1 MFIIAYLHVLHLQ
14 QSSFPVQCVH
24 LKPFFVSVLRQLVG
38 QDTLQN
44 DCWRLY
50 LFIDSPMR
58 PCLYSTFSRYI
69 VLCMLYF
76 ARTWLAWILVVCSPN
91 LMFWSVVHCTFTGLL
106 ALAIVTVFK
115 NSFLL
120 LLQVKKKRKTE
131 KECEMYVTYQYI
143 CNLVESLFNI
153 TYIHLFHLWT
163 CCVQCVFDAIFFF
176 LFISAWI
183 LKNCAY
189 YG

>member
-1 MFIIAYLHVLHLQ
+1 MFFIYNSHHFQYNVYILNLFCFSIAAACWAGHFAKRLLETLFVHRFSHATMPLFNLFKVH
-14 QSSFPVQCVH
+14 CVVH
-24 LKPFFVSVLRQLVG
+24 AIFCK
-38 QDTLQN
+38 N
-44 DCWRLY
+44 
-50 LFIDSPMR
+50 
-58 PCLYSTFSRYI
+58 
-69 VLCMLYF
+69 
-76 ARTWLAWILVVCSPN
+76 WLAWMFVVCSPN

-131 KECEMYVTYQYI
+131 KECKMYVTYQYI
-143 CNLVESLFNI
+143 FNLVESLFNI
-153 TYIHLFHLWT
+153 TYLHLFHLWT
-163 CCVQCVFDAIFFF
+163 CCVQCVFDAIFLF